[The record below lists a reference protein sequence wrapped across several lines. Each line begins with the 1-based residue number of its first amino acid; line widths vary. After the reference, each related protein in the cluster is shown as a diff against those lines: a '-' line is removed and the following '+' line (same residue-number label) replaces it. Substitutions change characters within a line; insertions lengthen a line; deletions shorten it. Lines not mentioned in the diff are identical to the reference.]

1 MVGHVRGVNRAQL
14 GAALRALRQ
23 ASGKEAKAV
32 ARGALMSPSK
42 LSKIENAK
50 LAPSATDVERVL
62 IAIGVSEEIKAEY
75 TDAART
81 AGTETTE
88 WRLLKRVGVHK
99 GQQEVRALEA
109 QMSVLR
115 MFQPALVP
123 GLLQTPEYI
132 RAVLQRHNLS
142 EDTLNRTVSGRLER
156 QAILYDSTKSL
167 RFIITEPVLRWRL
180 VPPSMM
186 AAQLD
191 RIVSMSRLS
200 HIDIRVVPLRVQQN
214 DVANHSFAIRDN
226 RMVTV
231 ETVHAEVLVTDPR
244 DVEVYVE
251 KFHGFERVAL
261 PGDDMRSLVEGI
273 RDDFLREQE
282 TG

>member
-1 MVGHVRGVNRAQL
+1 MNRAQL

-23 ASGKEAKAV
+23 ASGMEAKAV

-50 LAPSATDVERVL
+50 LAPSAADVERIL
-62 IAIGVSEEIKAEY
+62 LAIGVSDEIRAEY
-75 TDAART
+75 TEAART

-99 GQQEVRALEA
+99 GQQDVKALEA
-109 QMSVLR
+109 QMSMLR

-123 GLLQTPEYI
+123 GLLQIPEYI
-132 RAVLQRHNLS
+132 RAVLRRHDLS
-142 EDTLNRTVSGRLER
+142 DDTLARTISGRLDR
-156 QAILYDSTKSL
+156 QAVLYDSSKSL
-167 RFIITEPVLRWRL
+167 RFIITEPVLRWRI
-180 VPPSMM
+180 VAPSVM

-191 RIVSMSRLS
+191 RIVSVSRLA
-200 HIDIRVVPLRVQQN
+200 HVDIRVVPLNIQQN
-214 DVANHSFAIRDN
+214 DMANHSFAIRDD

-244 DVEVYVE
+244 DVAVYVR
-251 KFHGFERVAL
+251 KFDGFERVAL
-261 PGDDMRSLVEGI
+261 AGDDMRNLLGDI

-282 TG
+282 TR

>member
-1 MVGHVRGVNRAQL
+1 MVGQARGVNRAQL

-50 LAPSATDVERVL
+50 LAPSATDVERIL
-62 IAIGVSEEIKAEY
+62 IAIGVSPEIKAEY
-75 TDAART
+75 TEAART
-81 AGTETTE
+81 AGTEMTE

-99 GQQEVRALEA
+99 GQQEVKALEA

-115 MFQPALVP
+115 MFQPALIP

-132 RAVLQRHNLS
+132 RAVLQRHHLS
-142 EDTLNRTVSGRLER
+142 EETLNRTIGGRLER
-156 QAILYDSTKSL
+156 QAILHDSTKSL

-180 VPPSMM
+180 LPPSMM

-191 RIVSMSRLS
+191 RIVFMSRLP
-200 HIDIRVVPLRVQQN
+200 HIDI
-214 DVANHSFAIRDN
+214 
-226 RMVTV
+226 
-231 ETVHAEVLVTDPR
+231 
-244 DVEVYVE
+244 
-251 KFHGFERVAL
+251 
-261 PGDDMRSLVEGI
+261 
-273 RDDFLREQE
+273 
-282 TG
+282 

>member
-1 MVGHVRGVNRAQL
+1 MVGQVRGVNRAQL

-50 LAPSATDVERVL
+50 LAPSATDVERIL
-62 IAIGVSEEIKAEY
+62 IAIGVSPEIKAEY
-75 TDAART
+75 TEAARS

-99 GQQEVRALEA
+99 GQQEVKALEA

-132 RAVLQRHNLS
+132 RAVLQRHELS
-142 EDTLNRTVSGRLER
+142 DDTLARTISGRLER
-156 QAILYDSTKSL
+156 QAILYDSSKSL
-167 RFIITEPVLRWRL
+167 RFVITEPVLRWRI
-180 VPPSMM
+180 VPPPMM

-191 RIVSMSRLS
+191 RIVSASRLS
-200 HIDIRVVPLRVQQN
+200 HVDIRVVPLSIQQH
-214 DVANHSFAIRDN
+214 DMANHSFAIRDN

-231 ETVHAEVLVTDPR
+231 ETVHAEVLITDPR
-244 DVEVYVE
+244 DVDIYVK
-251 KFHGFERVAL
+251 KFNGFARVAL
-261 PGDDMRSLVEGI
+261 SGDNMRSLVEGI

>member
-1 MVGHVRGVNRAQL
+1 M

-23 ASGKEAKAV
+23 ASGKEAKTV

-50 LAPSATDVERVL
+50 LAPSVTDVERILV
-62 IAIGVSEEIKAEY
+62 AIGVSPQIKAEY
-75 TDAART
+75 TEAARS

-99 GQQEVRALEA
+99 GQQEVKALEA

-132 RAVLQRHNLS
+132 RAVLQRHDLS
-142 EDTLNRTVSGRLER
+142 DDTLARTISGRLER
-156 QAILYDSTKSL
+156 QAILYNTSKSL
-167 RFIITEPVLRWRL
+167 RFVITEPVLRWRI
-180 VPPSMM
+180 VPPPMM

-191 RIVSMSRLS
+191 RIVSISRLS
-200 HIDIRVVPLRVQQN
+200 HVDIRVVPLDIQQH
-214 DVANHSFAIRDN
+214 DMANHSFAIRDN

-231 ETVHAEVLVTDPR
+231 EMIHAEVLVTDPR
-244 DVEVYVE
+244 DIDVYVK
-251 KFHGFERVAL
+251 KFDGFSRVAL
-261 PGDDMRSLVEGI
+261 FGDEMRSLVDGI
-273 RDDFLREQE
+273 RDEFLRQQE